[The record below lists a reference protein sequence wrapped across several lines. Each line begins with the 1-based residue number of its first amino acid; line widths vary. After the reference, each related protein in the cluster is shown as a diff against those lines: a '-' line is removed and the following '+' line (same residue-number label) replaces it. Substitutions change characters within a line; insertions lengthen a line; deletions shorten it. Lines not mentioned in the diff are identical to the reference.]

1 MLTQTKA
8 NLLLLNYTAVT
19 LPVMACEFEKVKATT
34 GGWLDARNADRC
46 QPIR

>member
-19 LPVMACEFEKVKATT
+19 LPVMACEFEKVKASGDNWRLVRRT
-34 GGWLDARNADRC
+34 
-46 QPIR
+46 